1 MQENKSVYQMAMA
14 QSNFFKLKG
23 AHVCKMGIFS
33 ENVTSKHGTSVAMR
47 HHLSLTIPPPF
58 YIVFNQF
65 RFCGCFTF
73 FSPVSLKGLHI
84 HTRILK
90 HEICFCKYTGSIL
103 KKEKTILKKTPKK
116 KTIHTKNPK
125 IHIQE
130 KHRMQQSFFS
140 DFLTELWL
148 FWSWAPDMSS
158 KKKTYRFIAWHKG
171 NMSLCMRNASEILIF
186 TVYTYCKLKGNK
198 QNGHQNN
205 TMGTHKT

>member
-1 MQENKSVYQMAMA
+1 ME
-14 QSNFFKLKG
+14 
-23 AHVCKMGIFS
+23 
-33 ENVTSKHGTSVAMR
+33 
-47 HHLSLTIPPPF
+47 HLSPCVTICHLQSHLLFILFSINFDFAGVSPF
-58 YIVFNQF
+58 FPRSLWKVCTFTPESSNTRFVFASIPVQF
-65 RFCGCFTF
+65 W
-73 FSPVSLKGLHI
+73 
-84 HTRILK
+84 
-90 HEICFCKYTGSIL
+90 
-103 KKEKTILKKTPKK
+103 KKKKQYSKKRQTK